1 VRRDF
6 HACPQS
12 QNTVWKGLE
21 LTTKHNKTIHSHTQ
35 PSCSNASWT
44 CCSNSAKP
52 CAKLRESCNTFSQ
65 DLRKSAELMLSLSI
79 RPPVLCKRI
88 LQRNKCPRENWQTHC
103 RKHQCGMNC
112 WLIRKT
118 ILQIELAL
126 GVCLFLNRIMNC
138 KPLFMFK
145 SSIAALR
152 NLASF
157 FVCLKDVDDAFISV
171 HGN

>member
-1 VRRDF
+1 MRRDF

-126 GVCLFLNRIMNC
+126 GVCLFFESDHELQTFVYVQVIDSGAEE
-138 KPLFMFK
+138 F
-145 SSIAALR
+145 SV
-152 NLASF
+152 F
-157 FVCLKDVDDAFISV
+157 FCVFERCWWRFYFCSW
-171 HGN
+171 

>member
-1 VRRDF
+1 MRRDF

-21 LTTKHNKTIHSHTQ
+21 LTTKQNKTIHCHTQ

-52 CAKLRESCNTFSQ
+52 CAKLCESCNTFSQ

-79 RPPVLCKRI
+79 RPPVHYNVINARKKIDKRI
-88 LQRNKCPRENWQTHC
+88 VANTND
-103 RKHQCGMNC
+103 QCGMNC
-112 WLIRKT
+112 WLIRQKKKNADWT
-118 ILQIELAL
+118 
-126 GVCLFLNRIMNC
+126 GTRCLPFFLNRIMNC